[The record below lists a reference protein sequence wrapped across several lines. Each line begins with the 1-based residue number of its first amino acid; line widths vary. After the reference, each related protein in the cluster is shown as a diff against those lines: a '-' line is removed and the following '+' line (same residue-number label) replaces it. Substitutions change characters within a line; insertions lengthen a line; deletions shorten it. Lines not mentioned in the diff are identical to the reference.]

1 MTLRPSSMAA
11 IVLLVLCGAA
21 AAAPTAPRQVK
32 ADSVFQAALLTPD
45 DLPGY
50 TAQPQ
55 QLVAGDDVTGCA
67 LFQQALR
74 GSLGDGRFV
83 ARTSVQLGVGGPFL
97 DELLFSE
104 SAAPSASDL
113 DRYSAQ
119 LRGCRELTL
128 GSGVREF
135 ELTATAI
142 DFGAGANAIRVDG
155 QSHGVFTVDGYLAIG
170 RVNQSVL
177 IGYLF
182 LQINSAS
189 DQQAY
194 AYYVQALTKARRKLG
209 Y

>member
-1 MTLRPSSMAA
+1 MTQRPSSMAA

-21 AAAPTAPRQVK
+21 AAAPTAPRQPN
-32 ADSVFQAALLTPD
+32 ADPAFQAALLTPD

-50 TAQPQ
+50 AVQPPD
-55 QLVAGDDVTGCA
+55 LAAGDNVTGCA

-74 GSLGDGRFV
+74 GSLGDGRSV
-83 ARTSVQLGVGGPFL
+83 VRTSLQLSAGGPFF

-104 SAAPSASDL
+104 PADSSASDL

-119 LRGCRELTL
+119 LRGCGELTL
-128 GSGVREF
+128 STGVREF

-142 DFGAGANAIRVDG
+142 DFGAGADAIRVDG

-170 RVNQSVL
+170 RVNQTVL

-189 DQQAY
+189 DQYAY
-194 AYYVQALTKARRKLG
+194 AYYVQAVTKARRKLG